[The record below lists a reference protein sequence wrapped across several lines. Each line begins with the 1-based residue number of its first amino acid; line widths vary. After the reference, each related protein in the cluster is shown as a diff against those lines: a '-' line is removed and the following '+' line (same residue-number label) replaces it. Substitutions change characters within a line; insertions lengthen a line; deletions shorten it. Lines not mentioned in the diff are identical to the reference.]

1 MYRLF
6 VGLFTLTHCDHDG
19 TITVSFGNAIGSA
32 LKSVGSHPR
41 TKVDDRE
48 QAILRE
54 VRKFL

>member
-1 MYRLF
+1 
-6 VGLFTLTHCDHDG
+6 
-19 TITVSFGNAIGSA
+19 
-32 LKSVGSHPR
+32 VGSHPR